1 MSVEKFGGLSLYLRI
16 MIMSYVLSDVGTWWH
31 GIVTSVEDTRSRG
44 HLLCHFWRYGLHKS
58 GERGAIMNFD
68 KQIYLEILVK

>member
-31 GIVTSVEDTRSRG
+31 CYLGRRHEVKGPSFVPFLEVWVTQKWGGRSN
-44 HLLCHFWRYGLHKS
+44 HEF
-58 GERGAIMNFD
+58 
-68 KQIYLEILVK
+68 